1 MGARRAS
8 GISLQKTRPFRGA
21 RGAAR
26 DSLAP
31 IVKPHSSTP
40 AKNAGARLRRLEKRL
55 LGQLAQ
61 TSEAFKLLE
70 PNDRVMVAVSG
81 GKDSMSLLS
90 LLGQIRARAPF
101 PLELIAVNLDQGHPG
116 FPAEVLPNYFEA
128 QGFDY
133 KIIRE
138 DTYSIVKS
146 KIPEGRTYCSL
157 CSRLRRGILYN
168 VAQELGCT
176 KIALGHHRE
185 DTIETLLLNLLY
197 SGQIKAMPPRLQSD
211 DGRNVVIRPLLE
223 CAEAD
228 IAEYAA
234 LMQFPIVPCDLC
246 GSQDNLKRQRIKRLI
261 DELAAE
267 NPNVRGNLLAA
278 LGNVRV
284 THLLDR
290 ALSGDTAPAG
300 RDAWLDASDD
310 GQASELGLGERSAFD
325 APAGS
330 PDQPLIPLSALR
342 R

>member
-1 MGARRAS
+1 MKPLTP
-8 GISLQKTRPFRGA
+8 SLE
-21 RGAAR
+21 
-26 DSLAP
+26 
-31 IVKPHSSTP
+31 
-40 AKNAGARLRRLEKRL
+40 NAGARLRRLEKRL

-70 PNDRVMVAVSG
+70 PHDRVMVAVSG

-90 LLGQIRARAPF
+90 LLERVRERAPF
-101 PLELIAVNLDQGHPG
+101 PFELVAVNLDQGHPG
-116 FPAEVLPNYFEA
+116 FPSDVLPTYFEA
-128 QGFDY
+128 QGFSY
-133 KIIRE
+133 RIIRE

-185 DTIETLLLNLLY
+185 DTIQTLLLNLLY
-197 SGQIKAMPPRLQSD
+197 SGQIKAMPARLRSD

-228 IAEYAA
+228 ISEYAA

-290 ALSGDTAPAG
+290 ALLSHVQAEGP
-300 RDAWLDASDD
+300 DAWLD
-310 GQASELGLGERSAFD
+310 GERAAAAEQSRD
-325 APAGS
+325 AAGSGVRTDARVGS
-330 PDQPLIPLSALR
+330 PDAAPELIPISALR